1 MGYRKPRDRATGPS
15 ASGLPSTH
23 RGGPSTTHLPSR
35 RTVVRSAAWTLPAV
49 AAVTAAPAFA
59 TSTDYTDLSTSSAPA
74 PTRSSPTTIE
84 VPATTFINT
93 GTIVSLGISVRI
105 ESNIAI
111 TKIMAGPI
119 DPAAVGV
126 VISGLGTTL
135 VTMQVPADGL
145 AAATI
150 QPNGGTYTSPLP
162 QTFTFAAEG
171 PVTMSTVV
179 TGVNAEA
186 GRHVPYTSAGAT
198 IP

>member
-1 MGYRKPRDRATGPS
+1 MTELRPT
-15 ASGLPSTH
+15 
-23 RGGPSTTHLPSR
+23 R
-35 RTVVRSAAWTLPAV
+35 RTVVRTAAWALPAV
-49 AAVTAAPAFA
+49 SIASAAPAFA
-59 TSTDYTDLSTSSAPA
+59 ASSDFTDLSTSTAPS

-93 GTIVSLGISVRI
+93 GNVVSRGISVRI
-105 ESNIAI
+105 EASIAI

-119 DPAAVGV
+119 DPSTVGV
-126 VISGLGTTL
+126 TITGLGTTV
-135 VTMQVPADGL
+135 VTMAVPVDGL

-150 QPNGGTYTSPLP
+150 QPNGGTYTSPLG

-179 TGVNAEA
+179 TGVNADA
-186 GRHVPYTSAGAT
+186 GYHTPYTSAGAT